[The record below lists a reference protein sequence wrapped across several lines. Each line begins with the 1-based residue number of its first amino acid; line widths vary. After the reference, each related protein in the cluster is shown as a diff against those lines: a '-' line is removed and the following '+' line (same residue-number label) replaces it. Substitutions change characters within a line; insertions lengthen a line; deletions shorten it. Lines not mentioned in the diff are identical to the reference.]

1 MVNVVAMKLEQPIAV
16 YGNPQKENGYTPIA
30 NELLEQIISFD
41 FTKRQLI
48 VILTIARMTYGYSKK
63 SDALSGWQIAE
74 MTKLDRSDVSKTIS
88 ELIKMNVVVKYETG
102 RESHGVLVHEIAI
115 NKLYKTWLTVGNLPT
130 VGKTPTV
137 GNLPTVT
144 VGKTPTQ
151 PLVKHPTHKAIKTI
165 KQDIPKKPK
174 SRTSKTL
181 IPENFSISERVR
193 VWAEKNG
200 HKNLEAHLENFILSA
215 NAKAY
220 IYADWDSAFM
230 TAIRSNWAKVET
242 KDESFKGQFL

>member
-1 MVNVVAMKLEQPIAV
+1 MANVISMKLEQPLAE

-30 NELLEQIISFD
+30 NELLEQIVSFD

-74 MTKLDRSDVSKTIS
+74 MTKLDRSDVSKTLS
-88 ELIKMNVVVKYETG
+88 ELLKMNVVVKYETG

-130 VGKTPTV
+130 VGKAPTV
-137 GNLPTVT
+137 GNSPTVT
-144 VGKTPTQ
+144 VGNLPTQ

-165 KQDIPKKPK
+165 KQNIDGFDDFWAAYPKKVDK
-174 SRTSKTL
+174 KKAL
-181 IPENFSISERVR
+181 IAWN
-193 VWAEKNG
+193 KN
-200 HKNLEAHLENFILSA
+200 KPNIDEVL
-215 NAKAY
+215 
-220 IYADWDSAFM
+220 
-230 TAIRSNWAKVET
+230 TAIEWQVKTKGWIEGFIPNPTTYLNGERW
-242 KDESFKGQFL
+242 KDEAPATKKRGLEL